1 MRLNGEA
8 PFLEDLM
15 KHVLSLFVIAM
26 ASVLMTGCAYFQK
39 KDEPPPLPPI
49 EETKPPL
56 SMKSE
61 HFKSFPWA
69 ALPKPRKDGNEQD
82 AITYTMK
89 DGDTLEIV
97 AENMMG
103 DPGLSVGLATY
114 NELSSPSGAKAGD
127 KVVIPNPIIGVSS
140 QIRVKS
146 KGEKDFG
153 EPRNFGVEFKKGDEY
168 KLRFESS
175 VNGFLYVLRKGAK
188 GLEYLYP
195 APVKTSKRNKDPQ
208 PLMRDTGKLVAHEAI
223 EIPVGKKG
231 FSYDPKR
238 AGDMIYVFLAMKKIP
253 ELEDLK
259 EKKTLR
265 VEDVEDVMH
274 RVKEGE
280 ILNKPPYHL
289 LRVSDPSEIL
299 GFSLNIDG

>member
-1 MRLNGEA
+1 
-8 PFLEDLM
+8 M
-15 KHVLSLFVIAM
+15 KQPVTLFAIVLVFC
-26 ASVLMTGCAYFQK
+26 LMTGCAYFQK

-56 SMKSE
+56 SIKSD
-61 HFKSFPWA
+61 HFKAYPWA
-69 ALPKPRKDGNEQD
+69 ALAKPRKDGND
-82 AITYTMK
+82 PDTITYTVK
-89 DGDTLEIV
+89 EGDTLEIV

-103 DPGLSVGLATY
+103 DPGLSVGLASF
-114 NELSSPSGAKAGD
+114 NELSSPSGAKTGD
-127 KVVIPNPIIGVSS
+127 KIVIPNPIIGVSG
-140 QIRVKS
+140 QMRIKS

-153 EPRNFGVEFKKGDEY
+153 EPKAFGPDFKKGDEY
-168 KLRFESS
+168 KLRFESN
-175 VNGFLYVLRKGAK
+175 VNGYLYVLRKGAK
-188 GLEYLYP
+188 GLDYLYP
-195 APVKTSKRNKDPQ
+195 AQVKKGKRNKDPQ
-208 PLMRDTGKLVAHEAI
+208 PLMRDTGKVTAHEAV
-223 EIPVGKKG
+223 EIPIGKTG
-231 FSYDPKR
+231 FVYDPKKV
-238 AGDMIYVFLAMKKIP
+238 GDMIFVFLSMKKIP

-289 LRVSDPSEIL
+289 LRISDPSEIL